1 MEIMKN
7 IKINI
12 NNNLHLYN
20 LHKNLNKKVL
30 KMKIINY
37 INQNKN
43 NQYQLP
49 IVIIKILYKDK
60 IQIH

>member
-43 NQYQLP
+43 NQY
-49 IVIIKILYKDK
+49 
-60 IQIH
+60 